1 MHLIPQTATW
11 TPCRAPIPAITHF
24 VRLGFSPKKKNVLNV
39 SNRFSMDCA
48 SFRRK
53 RRIIC
58 ICSIK
63 DAVFKYFYT
72 FFSRCF
78 VIKRNRISNTSIKR
92 YSETGS
98 PWQVSLS
105 KLKYWVVVPPFMTHD
120 CWSFNKISIQV
131 IIFFENQNF
140 LRQK

>member
-1 MHLIPQTATW
+1 
-11 TPCRAPIPAITHF
+11 
-24 VRLGFSPKKKNVLNV
+24 
-39 SNRFSMDCA
+39 MDCA

-53 RRIIC
+53 LRIVC

-78 VIKRNRISNTSIKR
+78 VIKRNRISNTSLKR

-98 PWQVSLS
+98 PWQVFLS

-120 CWSFNKISIQV
+120 C
-131 IIFFENQNF
+131 
-140 LRQK
+140 